1 MSRLALMRKGRKAL
15 NQILTVCVLVPAS
28 AQAQSPE
35 MARLAK
41 ALAGDWST
49 VEVVQFGRP
58 VAQGAGR
65 KGENHVRLVGGG
77 TALVSEGHTVGSV
90 GGDLRWFTTFWWDT
104 EIRRYRFLTC
114 FTAADANGCELRG
127 TAFWDGERLVNEYQ
141 ERVDGVLTRMRDVW
155 SDITATSHTLTEEH
169 DMGHGVMKAYVVS
182 HDTRMP

>member
-1 MSRLALMRKGRKAL
+1 MRKGRKAL

-65 KGENHVRLVGGG
+65 SGENHVRLVGGG